1 MIKQIISTV
10 LLILIG
16 CASFSVGL
24 ISCQTANKSQ
34 TQGSQAQARGT
45 KQEQSAVKEDPA
57 VIKHGRNIA
66 SVLIPDLNAD
76 KWLQKSLVGKS
87 DQVLSVWESL
97 KMAKGVVSILLEA
110 KATGTESLSPSDEVM
125 GKLSNLLSWA
135 FSLMLFWKILLTIS
149 SYMIFLVVIPV
160 CAIIIV
166 VLLWTYKDKNKMPKL
181 IITTALVSVLLT
193 FTIPLVMQLSS
204 IVDSKL
210 LGGNVDTLVTSITAK
225 GKSAETMDRNVS
237 AARRQSGSIV
247 SYIANAKSLSNGM
260 IEDVINYYMI
270 FLFVFFFIP
279 IVFIILIILLGR
291 YFIKLILARS

>member
-1 MIKQIISTV
+1 MIKQIVSTV

-34 TQGSQAQARGT
+34 TPGSQAQARGT
-45 KQEQSAVKEDPA
+45 KQEQAAVKEDPA

-66 SVLIPDLNAD
+66 SILIPDLKAD
-76 KWLQKSLVGKS
+76 KGLQKSLLGKS

-110 KATGTESLSPSDEVM
+110 KATGTESLSPSGEVM

-166 VLLWTYKDKNKMPKL
+166 VLLWTYKDKKKMPKL

-210 LGGNVDTLVTSITAK
+210 LGSNVDTLVTSITAK

-247 SYIANAKSLSNGM
+247 SYIATAKNLSNGM

-291 YFIKLILARS
+291 YFIKMILAR